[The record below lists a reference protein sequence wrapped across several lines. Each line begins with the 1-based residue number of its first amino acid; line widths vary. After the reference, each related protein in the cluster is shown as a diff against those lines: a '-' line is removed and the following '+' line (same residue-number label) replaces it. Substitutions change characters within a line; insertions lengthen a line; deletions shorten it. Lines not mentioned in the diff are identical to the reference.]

1 MQGID
6 KGRVSFVLHG
16 MIDFIGSSQ
25 QNEIFVVQADS
36 LKFSLAK
43 GVPKF
48 RWRHNNNNSKF
59 SSARA
64 LQKLFKIERDFVPI
78 TTSKETP
85 CTPWACDS
93 ENCAL

>member
-43 GVPKF
+43 GVPKL
-48 RWRHNNNNSKF
+48 R
-59 SSARA
+59 
-64 LQKLFKIERDFVPI
+64 
-78 TTSKETP
+78 
-85 CTPWACDS
+85 
-93 ENCAL
+93 